1 MPARYR
7 VRVHGRTLTVWDAD
21 PTHAATTAQEWLDYS
36 DKAGI
41 DPLAAV
47 TVERIG
53 DEPTDADLL
62 GTLEDVPPGHPSLTA
77 PSDRERPKWWE
88 PALVRLVS
96 LVRRVFA
103 RDRSSSTD
111 V

>member
-1 MPARYR
+1 MVGRVPARYR
-7 VRVHGRTLTVWDAD
+7 VRLHGRTLTVWDTD
-21 PTHAATTAQEWLDYS
+21 PTHAAATAQEWLDYS

-62 GTLEDVPPGHPSLTA
+62 GTLESVPPTHPDLAA
-77 PSDRERPKWWE
+77 PYDG
-88 PALVRLVS
+88 
-96 LVRRVFA
+96 
-103 RDRSSSTD
+103 
-111 V
+111 